1 MLCSFLQALVL
12 LDVTPDQAMVDQGV
26 AREVINRI
34 QKLRK
39 KVCHIE
45 SKLLIWILF
54 VFVLFVGEDGRGR

>member
-45 SKLLIWILF
+45 SKLLIWSF
-54 VFVLFVGEDGRGR
+54 VCLYLICWGGWER

>member
-12 LDVTPDQAMVDQGV
+12 LDVTPDQAMVDQGM

-45 SKLLIWILF
+45 SKLLIWSF
-54 VFVLFVGEDGRGR
+54 VYVLFVGEVGRGR

>member
-39 KVCHIE
+39 KVCHIA